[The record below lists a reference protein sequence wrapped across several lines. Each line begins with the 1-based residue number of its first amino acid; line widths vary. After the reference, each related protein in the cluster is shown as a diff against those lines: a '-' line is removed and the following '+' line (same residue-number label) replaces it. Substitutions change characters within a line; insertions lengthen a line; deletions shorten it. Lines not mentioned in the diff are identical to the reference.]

1 MTKKPQQKRKKPW
14 LWIAGACIVAA
25 VIIILLLFPRHEPSI
40 VAPTLTVETPQK
52 VRLSAE
58 KELTLN
64 VTVSS
69 LGEASYPA
77 MSMSLAFDPSKLE
90 FLGIEEGNLCI
101 RDEQSS
107 SGKRLPEWSCSV
119 ENSNAKGLIN
129 IMYLDMTGGKHAFS
143 KELLQED
150 ENVVLRLRFRLRGSV
165 SAGDVLELNVAD
177 AVFAASDET
186 QSLAVTTGT
195 LKTKNSRIV
204 IGE

>member
-1 MTKKPQQKRKKPW
+1 MTKKPQQKGKKTW

-25 VIIILLLFPRHEPSI
+25 AMLILLLFPRHEPLI
-40 VAPTLTVETPQK
+40 GAPTLTVETPQK

-64 VTVSS
+64 VTVST
-69 LGEASYPA
+69 LGDALYPA

-129 IMYLDMTGGKHAFS
+129 VMYLDMTGGKHAFS
-143 KELLQED
+143 KELLQEE

-165 SAGDVLELNVAD
+165 NTGDVLDLMVED
-177 AVFAASDET
+177 AVFAASDEA